1 MRDYL
6 VPAILLLAALGLF
19 VGYTNPAFQD
29 AKTAHDAYLQY
40 DAALTQSS
48 QLRQFRDQLLARRNT
63 FPAQDV
69 QRLERLLPDNID
81 NIRLIIDIN
90 SIASRYHLQISN
102 IAFAPVST
110 EPQGRVGSVSPLG
123 SVDVTFAI
131 NASYADFMSFLEDL
145 QRSARMVEVE
155 NIKFSVDSSTA
166 PVQTSAR
173 NGAAA
178 APTEPV
184 DKYTL
189 TVRTYW
195 LK

>member
-6 VPAILLLAALGLF
+6 VPIILLLAALGLF

-29 AKTAHDAYLQY
+29 AKTAHDTYLQY

-102 IAFAPVST
+102 IAFAPVSV
-110 EPQGRVGSVSPLG
+110 EPQGRVGSVSAVG
-123 SVDVTFAI
+123 SVDVSFAV
-131 NASYADFMSFLEDL
+131 NATYADFMSFLQDL
-145 QRSARMVEVE
+145 QRSARMVEVQ
-155 NIKFSVDSSTA
+155 NVKFSIDSSTQSVA
-166 PVQTSAR
+166 PR
-173 NGAAA
+173 KGATPAE
-178 APTEPV
+178 PT

>member
-6 VPAILLLAALGLF
+6 VLAILLLAALGLF

-69 QRLERLLPDNID
+69 QRLERLVPDNID

-110 EPQGRVGSVSPLG
+110 EPQGRVGSASPLG
-123 SVDVTFAI
+123 SVDVTFSISAP
-131 NASYADFMSFLEDL
+131 YADFLSFLEDL
-145 QRSARMVEVE
+145 QRSARLVEVE

-166 PVQTSAR
+166 PAPVLLR
-173 NGAAA
+173 KGAVA

-189 TVRTYW
+189 TLRTYW